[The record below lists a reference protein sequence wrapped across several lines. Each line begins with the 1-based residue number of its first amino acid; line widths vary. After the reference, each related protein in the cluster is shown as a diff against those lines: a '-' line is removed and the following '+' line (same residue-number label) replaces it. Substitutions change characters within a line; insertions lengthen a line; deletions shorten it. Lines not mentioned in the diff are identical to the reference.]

1 MHCVKGLSLWF
12 GYHSRFEDTIRRNIR
27 VVIVFDLMVLD
38 FNIAIALIAT
48 VTVLLFV
55 CLFVCLFFFWLF
67 IIIDDVLLVYLTNTL
82 DIVKVFLLLILLRFF
97 YR

>member
-1 MHCVKGLSLWF
+1 MLKVCHYGFAIILDLWTPM
-12 GYHSRFEDTIRRNIR
+12 EETIR

-55 CLFVCLFFFWLF
+55 CLFVF
-67 IIIDDVLLVYLTNTL
+67 LLVVY
-82 DIVKVFLLLILLRFF
+82 
-97 YR
+97 YY

>member
-1 MHCVKGLSLWF
+1 MSKACHYGFAIILDLWTPM
-12 GYHSRFEDTIRRNIR
+12 EETIR